1 MTLINNAT
9 FYELPE
15 AVLKVTEKSNLVRI
29 QKDDKAFVA
38 REIIDTIV
46 AENDIATYI
55 VNYYDV
61 IDGSKVLSLEIKR
74 SVITNEVLNPEITK
88 NIDMMHLSKIFNVTY
103 DSVRSLTLDEVIALT
118 SYKEEKT
125 ITKNKN
131 IVF

>member
-88 NIDMMHLSKIFNVTY
+88 NIDMMHLSKIFNIQH
-103 DSVRSLTLDEVIALT
+103 DSVRYLTLDEVIALIE
-118 SYKEEKT
+118 YKEEKQ

-131 IVF
+131 RVF

>member
-1 MTLINNAT
+1 MTLKNNET
-9 FYELPE
+9 FYELPD

-29 QKDDKAFVA
+29 QKNDKAFVA
-38 REIIDTIV
+38 REIIESII

-74 SVITNEVLNPEITK
+74 SIKTNEVLNPEINK
-88 NIDMMHLSKIFNVTY
+88 NIDIILLSKIFNVTY